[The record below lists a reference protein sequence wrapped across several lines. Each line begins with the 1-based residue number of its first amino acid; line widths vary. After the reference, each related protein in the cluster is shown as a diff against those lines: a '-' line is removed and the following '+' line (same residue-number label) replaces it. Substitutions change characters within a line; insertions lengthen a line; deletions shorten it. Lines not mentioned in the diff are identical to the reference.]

1 MKIQKTNIAFGTSV
15 KVGYISASTSLPKF
29 KTEVTKGLL
38 IAAKK
43 LSENGIN
50 DQLVFNF
57 RPGKKGK
64 NAVRNDV
71 LELGYWAENAY
82 KSSKERT
89 LLYLEKLT
97 PKKVA
102 EYVINSYEKLKT
114 SRKKGNYN
122 GYPVSASVNISPK
135 KESLIKELTTTYG
148 YDDWTCA

>member
-29 KTEVTKGLL
+29 KAEVTKGLL

-57 RPGKKGK
+57 RPGRRGK

-71 LELGYWAENAY
+71 LELGYWAENTY

-89 LLYLEKLT
+89 LYIWK
-97 PKKVA
+97 
-102 EYVINSYEKLKT
+102 N
-114 SRKKGNYN
+114 
-122 GYPVSASVNISPK
+122 
-135 KESLIKELTTTYG
+135 
-148 YDDWTCA
+148 